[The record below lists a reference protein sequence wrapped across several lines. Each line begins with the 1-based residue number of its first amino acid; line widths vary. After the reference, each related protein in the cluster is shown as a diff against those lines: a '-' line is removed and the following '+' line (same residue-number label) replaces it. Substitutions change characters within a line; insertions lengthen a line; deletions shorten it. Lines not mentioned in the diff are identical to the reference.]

1 MRKIPGPDSFY
12 FWGDREYSDLNTS
25 QNIQWAVV
33 GTQEQNAKF
42 AAVVTPHL
50 ADAYT
55 LARWL
60 TRSRADAD
68 DVLQEA
74 CIRALGAI
82 EQHSGASSRAWVLAI
97 VRNTAYT
104 WLNGK
109 RAAPLVG
116 IDDLAERDR
125 IQVERGGE
133 QVDATIDP
141 ESEMIA
147 RAEVKQLEAL
157 IAGLPPEFRETLVLR
172 DLQGLGYREIA
183 EVIGSPV
190 GTVMSR
196 LARARQRLIAALK
209 EGNS

>member
-1 MRKIPGPDSFY
+1 MVAN
-12 FWGDREYSDLNTS
+12 E
-25 QNIQWAVV
+25 
-33 GTQEQNAKF
+33 EQNAKF
-42 AAVVTPHL
+42 TVVVTPHL

-74 CIRALGAI
+74 CIRALSAL
-82 EQHSGASSRAWVLAI
+82 EQHSGTSSRAWVLAI

-109 RAAPLVG
+109 RASPLVG
-116 IDDLAERDR
+116 IDDLTERDR
-125 IQVERGGE
+125 VQFDRGGE
-133 QVDATIDP
+133 QANAIIDP
-141 ESEMIA
+141 EHEMIA
-147 RAEVKQLEAL
+147 RADVKQLEIL
-157 IAGLPPEFRETLVLR
+157 IAGLPSEFREMVVLR

-183 EVIGSPV
+183 EVTGSPI

-196 LARARQRLIAALK
+196 LARARQRLIAELK
-209 EGNS
+209 ENNS

>member
-1 MRKIPGPDSFY
+1 M
-12 FWGDREYSDLNTS
+12 
-25 QNIQWAVV
+25 

-50 ADAYT
+50 EDAYT

-82 EQHSGASSRAWVLAI
+82 EQHTGASPRAWLLAI

-109 RAAPLVG
+109 RAAQLVN

-125 IQVERGGE
+125 IQVDRGGE
-133 QVDATIDP
+133 QAEAAVDP
-141 ESEMIA
+141 ELEMIA
-147 RAEVKQLEAL
+147 HAEAKQLEAL
-157 IAGLPPEFRETLVLR
+157 IAGLPSEFRETLVLR

-183 EVIGSPV
+183 EITGSPI
-190 GTVMSR
+190 GTVTSR
-196 LARARQRLIAALK
+196 LARARHRLIAALK
-209 EGNS
+209 ESNS